1 MLAGACG
8 IGAEPVHDVTV
19 TAARAPNPV
28 AATSVSGG
36 TAAAEPLAP
45 LSSEGAGAGR
55 ALVPPATT
63 QTAGA
68 DTARGD
74 ASRDS
79 PPLTAPDDSSR
90 PVPPTCCGG
99 STRASP
105 PLTST
110 DDSSDE
116 DSSNDDSSSAR
127 GEAEIDRAE
136 FPEATFPEAS
146 VFPDA
151 SVRDSEAEAA
161 DLERRRSVIGLFERL
176 RVEAERR
183 GGYRRDAVFP
193 GWLYSAGQSTRD
205 GVLSEEQLAN
215 GTWLSAYD
223 ASVVAASSELDIDH
237 LVPLAEAWESGG
249 HEWAAETWTRFA
261 NDRADPRSLIAVSA
275 ATNRSKGAR
284 DPAEWWPP
292 SSSYRCQYA
301 VDWIAVK
308 TRWDLAVDADEQE
321 SLDVQLGQCA
331 GADFAFS
338 APAPALVVRASTAR
352 APTETTLPA
361 TGRCHPAYQPC
372 IPHRAGD
379 ALNCG
384 DLSRD
389 QRPVYLIDASDD
401 PYRFDRDG
409 DGIGCQ

>member
-8 IGAEPVHDVTV
+8 IGAEPANGV
-19 TAARAPNPV
+19 TATAAPAPKPV
-28 AATSVSGG
+28 AATAASGG

-45 LSSEGAGAGR
+45 LLSEGTGAAH
-55 ALVPPATT
+55 ALVPSATP
-63 QTAGA
+63 QTAGDDA
-68 DTARGD
+68 ARGGT
-74 ASRDS
+74 SQ
-79 PPLTAPDDSSR
+79 
-90 PVPPTCCGG
+90 G
-99 STRASP
+99 SP

-110 DDSSDE
+110 DE
-116 DSSNDDSSSAR
+116 SSSAR
-127 GEAEIDRAE
+127 GDAEIDRAE

-146 VFPDA
+146 V
-151 SVRDSEAEAA
+151 RDPEAEAA
-161 DLERRRSVIGLFERL
+161 DLERRRSVVGLFERL

-183 GGYRRDAVFP
+183 GGYRRDAVFA

-205 GVLSEEQLAN
+205 HVLAEEQLAN
-215 GTWLSAYD
+215 GSWLSAYD
-223 ASVVAASSELDIDH
+223 ASVVAAPSELDIDH

-308 TRWDLAVDADEQE
+308 TRWDLAVDADEQA

-401 PYRFDRDG
+401 PYRLDRDG